1 VIVEFSV
8 GPAGVALYSVGG
20 CKEIPG
26 IRRYV
31 FVDGGMADNIRP
43 ALYGAR
49 YEAVAANRAG
59 DDATDVVTVAGKYCD
74 AGDVLI
80 KEAVLPPVA
89 AGDLLAI
96 PASGA
101 YCPSLASNYNLSL
114 RPPMVLVKDGQA
126 RLIRR
131 RERYEDLVGRDV

>member
-1 VIVEFSV
+1 MEVQPIGSSRLL
-8 GPAGVALYSVGG
+8 PTW
-20 CKEIPG
+20 
-26 IRRYV
+26 
-31 FVDGGMADNIRP
+31 
-43 ALYGAR
+43 
-49 YEAVAANRAG
+49 RAG
-59 DDATDVVTVAGKYCD
+59 GVHESLFSLAERLALLRVMSFPHLLILDEPTDAVTVAGRYCD

-80 KEAVLPPVA
+80 EDVVLPPIV

-114 RPPMVLVKDGQA
+114 RPPIVLVKDGQA